1 VISEWVQPFEFA
13 RCPSVV
19 AGMPDEVYH
28 GDPVLGGS
36 LSSSGARQL
45 VPPGCPAK
53 FDALRGGLG
62 YHSTELDVG
71 SAAHKKVLKV
81 GQEIHVIEKEPGVP
95 ADSMRTNAAKFDA
108 ALARAA
114 GKIPLLLDD
123 YSTVCRMAEA
133 VGRHPLASQL
143 LQGAGGVSEL
153 SLFWTD
159 ERTGVRCRGR
169 VDRWQRL
176 PTGRVVAVDYKTTT
190 SVTPREIAKA
200 IKTYGYWQQGEFYS
214 RGIRA
219 TELEP
224 EPWFMFVFQEKTPPY
239 MIQVVDLSPM
249 ALAYGRQLN
258 DRALEVYRDC
268 SESGIWPGYENAGE
282 ILTIDL
288 PPYLQQEMEWS

>member
-1 VISEWVQPFEFA
+1 
-13 RCPSVV
+13 
-19 AGMPDEVYH
+19 MPDEVYH

-53 FDALRGGLG
+53 FDALRGALE
-62 YHSTELDVG
+62 YTSTDLDVG
-71 SAAHKKVLKV
+71 SAAHKKVLNA
-81 GQEIHVIEKEPGVP
+81 GQEIHVIQKEPGVP
-95 ADSMRTNAAKFDA
+95 ADSMRTNAAKADA

-123 YSTVCRMAEA
+123 YNTVCQMASA
-133 VGRHPLASQL
+133 VYAHPLASQL

-176 PTGRVVAVDYKTTT
+176 PTGRMVAVDYKTTT
-190 SVTPREIAKA
+190 SVTPREILKA
-200 IKTYGYWQQGEFYS
+200 IRTYGYWQQGEFYS

-219 TELEP
+219 TGLEL